1 MGYLPGDEALSVL
14 GAGHSHAERVVDLLT
29 AARFSIEADEF
40 VPCAAEPVGSDI
52 ALYAPVDRDP
62 RDATNYLGGIAD
74 VLEDKSYRGSLGHLG
89 ELRRVSVYRNDR
101 QIKQVTY
108 H

>member
-1 MGYLPGDEALSVL
+1 MPSSTRTLGD
-14 GAGHSHAERVVDLLT
+14 T
-29 AARFSIEADEF
+29 
-40 VPCAAEPVGSDI
+40 
-52 ALYAPVDRDP
+52 
-62 RDATNYLGGIAD
+62 TNYLGGIAD